1 MKTIEFTK
9 QELEELN
16 VILYNVKYGKSNIK
30 YNFNEAIQIRVLRA
44 LGRPLP
50 LSVDRTPE
58 NVAKRFMQEIQYD
71 NGSVDRWHPEDYPQE
86 WVELLARALKEFFDA
101 NPKVLEEL
109 EEETIVKIA
118 IGDDEEG
125 NPWEE
130 LPGYDKIDEVLNDYF
145 DHE

>member
-1 MKTIEFTK
+1 MKTIEFTT

-16 VILYNVKYGKSNIK
+16 VILYNAKYGKSNIK

-71 NGSVDRWHPEDYPQE
+71 NGMVNRFHPGDYPQE
-86 WVELLARALKEFFDA
+86 WVELIAGALKEFFDV
-101 NPKVLEEL
+101 NPKALEEL
-109 EEETIVKIA
+109 GEGTIETIA
-118 IGDDEEG
+118 AGDEED
-125 NPWEE
+125 NPWKE
-130 LPGYDKIDEVLNDYF
+130 LPGYEKVDDVLNEYF

>member
-1 MKTIEFTK
+1 MKTIEFTT

-16 VILYNVKYGKSNIK
+16 VILYNVKYGKGNIK

-58 NVAKRFMQEIQYD
+58 NIAKWFMQEIQYD
-71 NGSVDRWHPEDYPQE
+71 NGSVNRFHPEGYPQE
-86 WVELLARALKEFFDA
+86 WVELIAGALKDFFDA
-101 NPKVLEEL
+101 NPEALAEL
-109 EEETIVKIA
+109 EERTIETIAV
-118 IGDDEEG
+118 GDEED
-125 NPWEE
+125 NLWKE
-130 LPGYDKIDEVLNDYF
+130 LPGYEKVDDVLNEYF